1 MTTSGLRESA
11 QRSPAT
17 TRSLRVHHMERVAPQ
32 VLMVELRDPDGEP
45 LPPYEPGAHIDV
57 HLPDGAV
64 RSYSLCGD
72 PADRAAYRIAV
83 LNQPGGQGSR
93 FIHGDLRL
101 GTAVTIAPPRNNF
114 RFDAAPRYRFIA
126 GGIGITPLLP
136 MIREAARRGADWDLH
151 YCVRSAAEAPFL
163 AELRELDSDRAVG
176 RVVVHAADEG
186 RRLAV
191 GDLLAATADDALIY
205 CCGPQ
210 RLMDAVADAAR
221 PSQDVRFE
229 WFAPR
234 SDAGRDAAPDG
245 RFEVVCARSGVTV
258 TVTEGVSVLDALDA
272 AGVSVAS
279 SCEQGI
285 CGTCE
290 TAVLEGEP
298 DHRDSVLSDAERAAG
313 KTMMICV
320 SRARGARLVL
330 DI

>member
-1 MTTSGLRESA
+1 M
-11 QRSPAT
+11 
-17 TRSLRVHHMERVAPQ
+17 RVHHMARVTPQ
-32 VLMVELRDPDGEP
+32 VLLVELRDPDGED

-72 PADRAAYRIAV
+72 PADRSAYRIAV
-83 LNQPGGQGSR
+83 LNLPGGRGSR
-93 FIHGDLRL
+93 FIHGELRL
-101 GTAVTIAPPRNNF
+101 GTTVTVAPPRNNF

-136 MIREAARRGADWDLH
+136 MIRAASRRGADWVLH

-163 AELRELDSDRAVG
+163 AELRELG
-176 RVVVHAADEG
+176 NGEVVLHAADEG

-191 GDLLAATADDALIY
+191 ADLLAATPDDALVY

-229 WFAPR
+229 WFTPR
-234 SDAGRDAAPDG
+234 SDAGRDAAPDD

-258 TVTEGVSVLDALDA
+258 AVKEGVSVLDALDA

-320 SRARGARLVL
+320 SRARSARLVL

>member
-1 MTTSGLRESA
+1 
-11 QRSPAT
+11 
-17 TRSLRVHHMERVAPQ
+17 MERVAPQ
-32 VLMVELRDPDGEP
+32 VLLVDLRDLEGAA

-72 PADRAAYRIAV
+72 PADRSAYRIAV
-83 LNQPGGQGSR
+83 LNLPGGRGSR
-93 FIHGDLRL
+93 FIHGELRL
-101 GTAVTIAPPRNNF
+101 GATVTVGPPRNNF
-114 RFDAAPRYRFIA
+114 RFDAAPRYLFIA

-136 MIREAARRGADWDLH
+136 MIREAARRGADWTLH

-163 AELRELDSDRAVG
+163 GELRNLGSG
-176 RVVVHAADEG
+176 QVVVHAADEG

-191 GDLLAATADDALIY
+191 DALLAATADDVLIY

-210 RLMDAVADAAR
+210 RLMDAVAGAAR
-221 PSQDVRFE
+221 PTQDARFE

-234 SDAGRDAAPDG
+234 SDAGREAQPDG

-258 TVTEGVSVLDALDA
+258 TVKEGTSVLEALDA
-272 AGVSVAS
+272 AGVPVAS

-320 SRARGARLVL
+320 SRARNARLVL
-330 DI
+330 DV